1 MNSYSAYEFIFQT
14 TEFIVN
20 TMNSHLPP
28 RPRIKMA
35 AMLHRRVAFL
45 AVHCKI
51 AAAEQITM
59 TLSADATRAPAS
71 DHDSGPRPQAVRAR
85 DFKSST

>member
-28 RPRIKMA
+28 RIKMA

-45 AVHCKI
+45 AVHCII